1 MNAELETI
9 VKRKQP
15 SNENNHQ
22 TKTTI
27 KQNQTPNKNFILL
40 KMKSTLISLSL
51 GAIALLSSAEGFG
64 RKMSCVNVLCATPGS
79 YKTPQCRPG
88 QKQVYGCCGVNCRNG
103 MEKFGWD
110 EEEEQPARRLRKNPE
125 YSTTID
131 EMEDEAVGQREY
143 STTIDEMEDEAV
155 GDNFEQPS
163 HTRNHAPDS
172 GSVRNYFGWDEE
184 EEQPA
189 RRLRK
194 KRYAMLCRFHGKA
207 GHYTVWNKPGNLPCG
222 GKYCCNKNDN
232 L

>member
-1 MNAELETI
+1 
-9 VKRKQP
+9 
-15 SNENNHQ
+15 
-22 TKTTI
+22 
-27 KQNQTPNKNFILL
+27 
-40 KMKSTLISLSL
+40 MKSTLISLSL

-79 YKTPQCRPG
+79 YKIPQCRPG
-88 QKQVYGCCGVNCRNG
+88 QKSVYGCCGVNCWNG
-103 MEKFGWD
+103 KTKW
-110 EEEEQPARRLRKNPE
+110 K
-125 YSTTID
+125 
-131 EMEDEAVGQREY
+131 
-143 STTIDEMEDEAV
+143 DEMEDEAV

-163 HTRNHAPDS
+163 HTRGHAPDS
-172 GSVRNYFGWDEE
+172 RSVRNYFGWDEEEVGDNFEQPSHTRGHAPDSRSVNKYFGSWDEE

-207 GHYTVWNKPGNLPCG
+207 GHYTIWNKPGNLPCG

>member
-9 VKRKQP
+9 VKRKTTVKRKQP

-27 KQNQTPNKNFILL
+27 KRKQPSNENFILL

-79 YKTPQCRPG
+79 YKIPQCRPG
-88 QKQVYGCCGVNCRNG
+88 QKSVYGCCGVNCWNG
-103 MEKFGWD
+103 KTKW
-110 EEEEQPARRLRKNPE
+110 K
-125 YSTTID
+125 
-131 EMEDEAVGQREY
+131 
-143 STTIDEMEDEAV
+143 DEMEDEAV

-163 HTRNHAPDS
+163 HTRGHAPDS
-172 GSVRNYFGWDEE
+172 RSVNKYFGSWDEE

-207 GHYTVWNKPGNLPCG
+207 GHYTIWNKPGNLPCG